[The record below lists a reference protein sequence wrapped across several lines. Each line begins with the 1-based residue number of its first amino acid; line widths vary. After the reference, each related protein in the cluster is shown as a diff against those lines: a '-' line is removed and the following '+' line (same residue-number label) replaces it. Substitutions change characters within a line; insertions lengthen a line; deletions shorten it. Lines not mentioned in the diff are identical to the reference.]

1 MGRDSKH
8 ERFVRLAN
16 ARVNA
21 ALKALELVGNL
32 SNHANYEY
40 DDQEASKIVKVLREQ
55 VEDVKSKFANGA
67 GKSRFT
73 L

>member
-1 MGRDSKH
+1 MGQDSKH

-21 ALKALELVGNL
+21 ALRALEMVGNL
-32 SNHANYEY
+32 GNRANYEY
-40 DDQEASKIVKVLREQ
+40 DDQEATKIVKALREQ
-55 VEDVKSKFANGA
+55 VEDIKSKFANGA

>member
-21 ALKALELVGNL
+21 ALRSLELVGNL
-32 SNHANYEY
+32 GNRANYEY
-40 DDQEASKIVKVLREQ
+40 DHHEVARIVKVLREQ

>member
-1 MGRDSKH
+1 MGKDSKH

-32 SNHANYEY
+32 SNRVNYEY

-55 VEDVKSKFANGA
+55 VEHIKGKFANGA
-67 GKSRFT
+67 DKSRFT